1 MKTTPQSVRCRVS
14 PIGCNSLSNQQKE
27 TKFSSWD
34 DRRSSWFSSLA
45 SAWELVQKRRG
56 DVYALRKLAT
66 GRVRSTGGLP
76 RNGSGAFGGFL
87 TKCLGVRCVLASL
100 LGSVAVCVSS
110 FAQTPDNV
118 AEREVQRRQA
128 GISQGDAALA
138 RGKAAMKAK
147 DYGAAH
153 EEFRTA
159 ITYLPD
165 AVVSGKG
172 HDEAVEGFCKS
183 GVVLAEARIAEGRY
197 ADAEAI
203 LSEVLSD
210 RYEPKCRP
218 AQELYAHLRQ
228 PGYFNK
234 TMSPTFI
241 EKVEQV
247 KQLLTEADGFYQSGR
262 YDLAMK
268 RYDQVLV
275 LDPYNTAARKGQEKI
290 NNTKYKYGE
299 EAYNETRSRQ
309 LWQVEKG
316 WEQPVRRYGQTGEP
330 VAIGALRNLGGT
342 AQVSNK
348 LTTIII
354 PRLEFRDAS
363 LREAV
368 DFLREQAIE
377 NDPATEGKRGV
388 NIVIPPSLAVQRV
401 VTPPGA
407 VSPAPAGAGAPAT
420 APAGTPL
427 AGAPPAAAA
436 NRAGNLPAAP
446 PPERGNITIEL
457 NQIPLGEALRYIANQ
472 AGLKVKVEPYAVS
485 LVPKTEQSNDLL
497 VKRYHV
503 PPEFFGGPLDVGY
516 YLEAGG
522 AGAKSAG
529 GGSAQPAPVA
539 ENIIEKE
546 AVSYQSASGVG
557 TGAGATSQSNLVQGT
572 SSTRQHLVNDRQL
585 VGRADARTMLQS
597 MGVQFPTVTL
607 PDGHADA
614 ASATFWPHTGVLIV
628 RNTQD
633 NLDMVDALVDQANA
647 SQPKQVE
654 IESKFI
660 EITQNNLKELGFDW
674 LLGPFNIGN
683 HKVFG
688 AGGTS
693 VNSQAAS
700 PGNFPFVNTT
710 GQPIGDTQPGQPIG
724 QFPVTGGNR
733 SGSLAI
739 SANALDALLF
749 PGASGVAPGIFG
761 LAGVF
766 TDPQFQVVIRA
777 LNQKKGVDLLSA
789 PKVTTKSGQRAIIE
803 VVREFRYPSTFTPP
817 QVPSIASTTGNTVIG
832 GATTVPVVVTPTT
845 PQDWETRNTGV
856 TLEVEPVVGGDATTI
871 DLNLVPQVVEFEGFI
886 NYGSPINAVGVNTL
900 GGVISTSVPVL
911 LTQNVI
917 NQPVFST
924 RKVTTSVSVYD
935 GQTVVLGGLMRED
948 VQKTEDKTPIIG
960 DIPLVGRL
968 FRTNVDQHIK
978 RNLVIFVT
986 ARVITPSG
994 LAFNNEEEEEEGLL
1008 PPALPEAPAYKK

>member
-1 MKTTPQSVRCRVS
+1 MKTTPQSVRCRS
-14 PIGCNSLSNQQKE
+14 SRTGCNPLDNQQRE
-27 TKFSSWD
+27 TK
-34 DRRSSWFSSLA
+34 
-45 SAWELVQKRRG
+45 
-56 DVYALRKLAT
+56 
-66 GRVRSTGGLP
+66 
-76 RNGSGAFGGFL
+76 L
-87 TKCLGVRCVLASL
+87 TKGPWRAELCDAARVPNCSVKGSLELAPPFTRFL
-100 LGSVAVCVSS
+100 ACFVMFCFTLVGLSVVCASS
-110 FAQTPDNV
+110 FAQTPDSV

-128 GISQGDAALA
+128 GITQGEAALA
-138 RGKAAMKAK
+138 RGQAAMKAK

-159 ITYLPD
+159 VIYLPD
-165 AVVSGKG
+165 AVVSGKA
-172 HDEAVEGFCKS
+172 HDEAVDGFCKS

-203 LSEVLSD
+203 LSEILSD
-210 RYEPKCRP
+210 RYDPKCRS
-218 AQELYAHLRQ
+218 AQELYSHLRQ

-268 RYDQVLV
+268 RYDQVLA

-290 NNTKYKYGE
+290 NNTKYRYGE

-330 VAIGALRNLGGT
+330 AAIGAQRNLGGT
-342 AQVSNK
+342 AQITNK
-348 LTTIII
+348 LNTIII
-354 PRLEFRDAS
+354 PRIEFRDATI
-363 LREAV
+363 REAI
-368 DFLREQAIE
+368 DFLREQAAE
-377 NDPATEGKRGV
+377 NDTSGTGKRGV
-388 NIVIPPSLAVQRV
+388 DIVLRTAPLGQVAAPPAPVA
-401 VTPPGA
+401 PAG
-407 VSPAPAGAGAPAT
+407 SPAPPTTAAPGAPGTAGAQPGGTTPVT
-420 APAGTPL
+420 APGVAARPV
-427 AGAPPAAAA
+427 APISNEP
-436 NRAGNLPAAP
+436 R
-446 PPERGNITIEL
+446 ITITL
-457 NQIPLGEALRYIANQ
+457 NQIPLGEALRYIAAQ

-485 LVPKTEQSNDLL
+485 IIPLTEQSNDL
-497 VKRYHV
+497 VTKRYHV

-516 YLEAGG
+516 YLEAGVSGGQSG
-522 AGAKSAG
+522 AGQ
-529 GGSAQPAPVA
+529 GGSAMPAPVA
-539 ENIIEKE
+539 ENVIQKE
-546 AVSYQSASGVG
+546 AVSYQTASGVG

-572 SSTRQHLVNDRQL
+572 STTRQHLLNDRQL
-585 VGRADARTMLQS
+585 VGRADARTMLLS
-597 MGVQFPTVTL
+597 MGVEFP
-607 PDGHADA
+607 PG

-693 VNSQAAS
+693 VNSPAAN
-700 PGNFPFVNTT
+700 PANFPFVNTT
-710 GQPIGDTQPGQPIG
+710 NQPIGDTLPGQPIG

-733 SGSLAI
+733 SGSFAI

-817 QVPSIASTTGNTVIG
+817 QVPQIGSSTTVVNGV
-832 GATTVPVVVTPTT
+832 VPVVVTPTT
-845 PQDWETRNTGV
+845 PQNWETRNTGV

-886 NYGSPINAVGVNTL
+886 NYGSPINAVGVSTL
-900 GGVISTSVPVL
+900 GNVISTSVPVL
-911 LTQNVI
+911 LTENVI

-986 ARVITPSG
+986 ARVVTPSG
-994 LAFNNEEEEEEGLL
+994 LAFNAEEEEEEGLL
-1008 PPALPEAPAYKK
+1008 PPALPEVPAYKK